1 MICLNLE
8 LKMESI
14 KRQFK
19 TTVTLDM
26 VNYKTSKQEAY
37 DLIGHIKA
45 SSKTFDCEERTKV
58 NAKEKA
64 DKATTYH
71 SKK

>member
-1 MICLNLE
+1 MTCLNLE

-14 KRQFK
+14 KRQFG

-26 VNYKTSKQEAY
+26 VHYKTSKQESN
-37 DLIGHIKA
+37 DLIRHIKA
-45 SSKTFDCEERTKV
+45 SGKTFDYEGRTKV
-58 NAKEKA
+58 NEKEKA